1 MTVLRFQNK
10 ECETIN
16 GYLDA
21 YLSNELLVETTH
33 EVLKHMENC
42 TNCKQA
48 LDTRQRVKDSLRQA
62 MQAQQAPPGLETKV
76 RARLREQATA
86 LRFGWLTAPW
96 AIASACA
103 VFLIAGGMAA
113 IQQRNQ
119 SATAKLLVLGAS
131 DHIGCAIGNHY
142 SPMPPDF
149 AAVSAPQRMG
159 SSYGRLAPAIT
170 SQLGEFKFVDGHR
183 CEVGGRTYPHLILER
198 NGTLLSVSLLEK
210 QRGETF
216 PNGILSGAEKLDGMG
231 IYQSRQDGYAVAGFE
246 TSKHLIFVSSGF
258 GDVENL
264 ALARKIAPAT
274 ADILRPLEAKL
285 RRELQYLTLLM
296 APRFD
301 FISIQ

>member
-10 ECETIN
+10 ECETIH

-33 EVLKHMENC
+33 EVLKHMEHC
-42 TNCKQA
+42 TNCEQA
-48 LDTRQRVKDSLRQA
+48 LGNRQRVKDSLRSA
-62 MQAQQAPPGLETKV
+62 MQAQQAPPGLETKL
-76 RARLREQATA
+76 RARLREQPTA
-86 LRFGWLTAPW
+86 SRFGWLTSPW
-96 AIASACA
+96 AIAACA
-103 VFLIAGGMAA
+103 VFLIGGGMAF
-113 IQQRNQ
+113 IQLRNQ
-119 SATAKLLVLGAS
+119 SATAKLLALGAS
-131 DHIGCAIGNHY
+131 DHINCAIGNHY
-142 SPMPPDF
+142 SPTPPDF
-149 AAVSAPQRMG
+149 AAVSAPMRMG
-159 SSYGRLAPAIT
+159 PSYGRLAPAIA

-183 CEVGGRTYPHLILER
+183 CEVGGRIYPHLILER

-216 PNGILSGAEKLDGMG
+216 PNGILNGAEKLDGMG